1 MIRTQSLSRVA
12 ATAAV
17 AAALVAGAAP
27 ATFAKSP
34 ESKASGTCSQGA
46 TWKLK
51 AKADNGR
58 VQVELE
64 VDSNRNGQSW
74 AWTLRDNGTKV
85 GSGTAVTVAP
95 SGSFTV
101 ARRIANRAGTDTITA
116 VATHA
121 GQTCS
126 ARVVFAG

>member
-1 MIRTQSLSRVA
+1 MARRQSLTRVA

-34 ESKASGTCSQGA
+34 VSQASGTCSQGA

-58 VQVELE
+58 VEVELE
-64 VDSNRNGQSW
+64 VDSNRAGQTW

-85 GSGTAVTVAP
+85 GSGSAVTVAP
-95 SGSFTV
+95 SGSFSV
-101 ARRIANRAGTDTITA
+101 DRRITNRAGTDTITA
-116 VATHA
+116 VATH
-121 GQTCS
+121 GTQTCS
-126 ARVVFAG
+126 ARVVFRG